1 MNLEELKIGFE
12 FDGLR
17 IVRHIGSGSFGA
29 LYEGR
34 ELSFERP
41 VALKVL
47 HANVGRDPS
56 FVERFIR
63 ESHTIGNLRHPNIV
77 ELYRCGEISEN
88 PYMVLELIHGKD
100 LFRLLKAEGTMTT
113 KKALAIGK
121 EVANGLGYAHEQ
133 SIVHRDVKPANI
145 LVSDNFN
152 MEKVGLVKVADF
164 GICKLLLDERNRTA
178 EGLIVGTPAY
188 LPPEGVRGERPKP
201 AWDVYA
207 LGLVILDMLGWH
219 NPFDGPISAILAA
232 KKDGRPVIKAIN
244 ELGLPFKL
252 ALILKKATAFK
263 SDERYVDCVEF
274 AKVLQPFLGKDS
286 SNEKNDTKK
295 VKAIEKPKLFSYR
308 RLLPL
313 LLILLLSLALC
324 AHYWLGGQSSGALC
338 DDEDRPATNLSLDK
352 GEE

>member
-1 MNLEELKIGFE
+1 MNVEELKIGFE
-12 FDGLR
+12 FDGLK
-17 IVRHIGSGSFGA
+17 IIRHIESGSFGA
-29 LYEGR
+29 LYEGQ
-34 ELSFERP
+34 ELSFGRSI
-41 VALKVL
+41 ALKVL
-47 HANVGRDPS
+47 HTKVGRDPS

-63 ESHTIGNLRHPNIV
+63 ESHAIASLRHPNIV
-77 ELYRCGEISEN
+77 ELYRCGEISGN
-88 PYMVLELIHGKD
+88 PYMVLELVRGKD

-113 KKALAIGK
+113 KKALSIGK

-145 LVSDNFN
+145 LVS
-152 MEKVGLVKVADF
+152 EKVGLVKVADF
-164 GICKLLLDERNRTA
+164 GICKLLLDEKNRTA

-188 LPPEGVRGERPKP
+188 LPPEGIRGERPKP

-252 ALILKKATAFK
+252 AFILKKATTFK

-274 AKVLQPFLGKDS
+274 AKVLQSYLGKSS
-286 SNEKNDTKK
+286 SNEKRDTKK
-295 VKAIEKPKLFSYR
+295 VKAVKSPVARTFRS
-308 RLLPL
+308 LLPL
-313 LLILLLSLALC
+313 LLVLLVSLSLVAL
-324 AHYWLGGQSSGALC
+324 YWHNTQSSGPMC
-338 DDEDRPATNLSLDK
+338 DDEDKPASLSLDI
-352 GEE
+352 GED